1 LPTGIEGLGMQ
12 TVYYTRMR
20 ILLAGLLSVLP
31 ACVLLAPAASQ
42 TQAPPHDSITD
53 SHEGITIDVDP
64 WTTSSRYKEKF
75 PKKSPFA
82 GGVVAIHIR
91 VQNDNDQGIKIDI
104 ERIRLLVQIDEENRQ
119 ELEPLTADDVA
130 DAVLLKDNGKDP
142 TARRNP
148 LPIPVGKPRP
158 SRDANWTGLRD
169 SCQNAAVPSKVIG
182 AHSFVEGLVYFNLRG
197 EVDLLSSARLYVPSL
212 TTMANNQPISYFD
225 IRLGKDAAP

>member
-20 ILLAGLLSVLP
+20 IFLACLLSVVPAYLLP
-31 ACVLLAPAASQ
+31 AQTASQ

-53 SHEGITIDVDP
+53 SHEGITIGVDP
-64 WTTSSRYKEKF
+64 WTTSNRYKEKF

-91 VQNDNDQGIKIDI
+91 VQNNNDQGIKINL

-119 ELEPLTADDVA
+119 ELEPLTAADVA

-142 TARRNP
+142 TSRRNP

-158 SRDANWTGLRD
+158 SRDANWTALRD
-169 SCQNAAVPSKVIG
+169 ACQNAGVPSTVIG
-182 AHSFVEGLVYFNLRG
+182 AHSFVEGLVYFDLRG
-197 EVDLLSSARLYVPSL
+197 EVDLLQSARLYVPSL
-212 TTMANNQPISYFD
+212 TTMGNNQPISYFD
-225 IRLGKDAAP
+225 IRLGKEAGP